1 MGPTT
6 TIRWAAALAAAA
18 LVALGTAAVPAAASP
33 QSVTSLDVQWA
44 SAAPGHL
51 PLFLGT
57 LTIGGTYTCTEPAGT
72 TVPVSFTAFQI
83 MPVAL
88 PSGAGNLSCGPGV
101 VDAPWSVTST
111 PTQDVH
117 YGYVSV
123 LTSFNGVVLPAEQ
136 FTA

>member
-6 TIRWAAALAAAA
+6 RIRWAAALAAAA
-18 LVALGTAAVPAAASP
+18 LVALGTAVPAAASP
-33 QSVTSLDVQWA
+33 QSVTSLDVEWA
-44 SAAPGHL
+44 SADPGHL
-51 PLFLGT
+51 PLFFGT

-72 TVPVSFTAFQI
+72 TVPVSFTAIQI

-88 PSGAGNLSCGPGV
+88 PSGAGDLSCGPGV
-101 VDAPWSVTST
+101 VDAPWSLTSV

-123 LTSFNGVVLPAEQ
+123 LTSFNGVALPAEQ